1 MTRRRATS
9 VWHPILAASVIIVV
23 GVLTA
28 SSVPTLDAAAPAAT
42 ALPSLAVVRD
52 VDAPTAVLVSRTLFD
67 SAPTVVVLAA
77 DAPATDVQR
86 ARAEAA
92 ENRLPM
98 FEVGRDV
105 DAVRDE
111 LARLHTSGLIE
122 IGDVPDLGIPVS
134 EDAPLPAVVSAAAG
148 QDALVLVAGGAD
160 AVATAES
167 AGVSV
172 VGLPVGDPRATGQSV
187 AALKADGDRPVVAI
201 GAFGDQKTV
210 ADQIDAARTVA
221 ELPGGG
227 QLVFPGRRVVAL
239 YGSPGSADLGP
250 LGAQGVNESI
260 RRVKRMA
267 RPYGALSDVPVV
279 PAFEIIA
286 TIASAD
292 PGYQGKYTNIVD
304 PATLRPWVDAAE
316 KAGLYVTLD
325 LQPGRMDFL
334 TQAKMYRDLLRR
346 PNVGLALDP
355 EWRLK
360 PNQKHLTQIGSVEP
374 AEVNRTADWLAD
386 LVRSENLPQKAF
398 VLHQFDAAMLGDR
411 RLIDTSHPELATVI
425 HADGH
430 GTPSVKAE
438 TWQRIVA
445 GLPPN
450 VWLGWKNFYTEDKP
464 MFSPRRTLRVSPEPW
479 FVSYQ

>member
-1 MTRRRATS
+1 MTRRRATALR
-9 VWHPILAASVIIVV
+9 HPILAALVIIVV
-23 GVLTA
+23 GALTA
-28 SSVPTLDAAAPAAT
+28 SSVPILGAAAPAAT
-42 ALPSLAVVRD
+42 RLPSLTVVRD
-52 VDAPTAVLVSRTLFD
+52 PGVPAAVLVSRTLFD
-67 SAPTVVVLAA
+67 SAPAAVVLGA
-77 DAPATDVQR
+77 DASAAEVQR
-86 ARAEAA
+86 ARDTAV

-105 DAVRDE
+105 HAVRDE
-111 LARLHTSGLIE
+111 LARLRTVGLIE
-122 IGDVPDLGIPVS
+122 MGDVPDLGVPVS
-134 EDAPLPAVVSAAAG
+134 DDAPAPAVVSAVAG
-148 QDALVLVAGGAD
+148 QDALVLVAGGPD
-160 AVATAES
+160 AVTTAES
-167 AGVSV
+167 AGTSV
-172 VGLPVGDPRATGQSV
+172 VGLPVGDARATGESV
-187 AALKADGDRPVVAI
+187 AALKSDEGRPVVAI
-201 GAFGDQKTV
+201 GAFGDEKTFAGQV
-210 ADQIDAARTVA
+210 DAARTVP

-250 LGAQGVNESI
+250 LGAQGVDESI
-260 RRVKRMA
+260 RRVKRMT
-267 RPYGALSDVPVV
+267 RPYDALSDVPVV

-286 TIASAD
+286 TVASAD
-292 PGYQGKYTNIVD
+292 PGSRGDYTNMLD
-304 PATLRPWVDAAE
+304 PATLRPWIDAAE
-316 KAGLYVTLD
+316 KAGVYVTLD

-334 TQAKMYRDLLRR
+334 TQAKKYRGLLRR

-374 AEVNRTADWLAD
+374 AEVNRTADWLAG

-430 GTPSVKAE
+430 GTPSVKME
-438 TWQRIVA
+438 TWRRIIA

-464 MFSPRRTLRVSPEPW
+464 MFSPRHTLRVNPEPW